1 LRARRLYRSGR
12 LANGKV
18 VFVKKRA
25 TGSWPGMSFNSASE
39 VYITFSA
46 AGEQK
51 REGVASCQ
59 NDWLVNQLA
68 PGADVHV
75 AYSDDRSAKVALLEA
90 YIR

>member
-1 LRARRLYRSGR
+1 
-12 LANGKV
+12 
-18 VFVKKRA
+18 
-25 TGSWPGMSFNSASE
+25 MSFNSASE

-46 AGEQK
+46 AGEPK